1 MLIPRSVVQL
11 ARGRVL
17 SISRLPQHLERDAKK
32 SQPSAPRSN
41 RTNKKGRTLATLISK
56 SSWVT
61 CCRRSRSAYM
71 PRERKEITWS
81 ASLAIKAPR
90 ACVLRHRFASPR
102 SRRRVRWKASQ
113 GPLPPPLPCNHP
125 LCSSALSHPRPTRSR
140 SMHDIRAALP
150 TYDMTNI
157 EKEKEGRRCSP
168 ASVQI
173 PLTSAPL
180 QLPIFS
186 ARARRL
192 IPRCKD
198 ICRKKKTGQ
207 IK

>member
-113 GPLPPPLPCNHP
+113 GPLPPLQSSTVLVCSLSPPAHP
-125 LCSSALSHPRPTRSR
+125 ISFHARHPRRPSHIRHDEYRKGERGKKVLTRFGTDTPDFGTTAVA
-140 SMHDIRAALP
+140 HLLG
-150 TYDMTNI
+150 
-157 EKEKEGRRCSP
+157 EGAKVDS
-168 ASVQI
+168 S
-173 PLTSAPL
+173 L
-180 QLPIFS
+180 QGHLS
-186 ARARRL
+186 E
-192 IPRCKD
+192 
-198 ICRKKKTGQ
+198 KKTGQ